1 MGLPVVCWEETEQSR
16 GDECSH
22 SKICMSTFGL
32 YGKIIAKPGQRDA
45 LVAGLL
51 EAAALMQHVP
61 GCELYIVNVSASEP
75 DVVWV
80 TEIWRSASAHQASL
94 TQEEIKALI
103 KRTMPLIADGERIE
117 IVPIAGKG
125 LATE

>member
-1 MGLPVVCWEETEQSR
+1 
-16 GDECSH
+16 
-22 SKICMSTFGL
+22 MSTFGL
-32 YGKIIAKPGQRDA
+32 YGKISAKPGQRDA

-51 EAAALMQHVP
+51 EVAALMQHVP
-61 GCELYIVNVSASEP
+61 GCELYIVNVSASEQ

-103 KRTMPLIADGERIE
+103 KRNMPLIAGGERIE
-117 IVPIAGKG
+117 LVPIADKG
-125 LATE
+125 LATEYSGSRDVW

>member
-1 MGLPVVCWEETEQSR
+1 M
-16 GDECSH
+16 
-22 SKICMSTFGL
+22 SKFGL
-32 YGKIIAKPGQRDA
+32 YGKIIAQPGQCDA

-80 TEIWRSASAHQASL
+80 TEVWRSASDHQASL
-94 TQEEIKALI
+94 GLEEIKALI
-103 KRTMPLIADGERIE
+103 KRTVPLIAGGERIE
-117 IVPIAGKG
+117 IIPIAGKG

>member
-1 MGLPVVCWEETEQSR
+1 
-16 GDECSH
+16 
-22 SKICMSTFGL
+22 MSTFGL